1 MRCPE
6 ATDSEGLDFTKA
18 LKHFSIIMNK
28 RKRAARN
35 RKRINQAEQ
44 VGNIMDR
51 SGIAMYNTYERVRI
65 HNQLASRGVGM
76 VVDAVWVSEYY
87 ERRTFVRADRIA
99 SADF

>member
-6 ATDSEGLDFTKA
+6 TTDSEGLDFTKA

-87 ERRTFVRADRIA
+87 QRRTTIVEL
-99 SADF
+99 

>member
-6 ATDSEGLDFTKA
+6 TTDSEGLDFTKA

-35 RKRINQAEQ
+35 RKRSNQAEQ

-65 HNQLASRGVGM
+65 HNELASRGFGM
-76 VVDAVWVSEYY
+76 VVDSVWVSEYY
-87 ERRTFVRADRIA
+87 ERRTFVRTDRITPA
-99 SADF
+99 SF